1 MTMTTVSRVFLMA
14 AFGASLI
21 TAPAQASSSPAGGL
35 QAEAT
40 PRVTAFTLSNG
51 LRVVVQPDRRVP
63 IVTVALVYNVGSKDE
78 KPGQFGYAHLFEHL
92 MLQGSL
98 HWNQDATRSYHD
110 MGAPGANAT
119 TTEDRTIF
127 YATVPSAALDR
138 ALFLEADR
146 MGFLAEALTP
156 ERVAR
161 EVEVVLNEKRL
172 RGDAPHGEDW
182 AAIHADLYPADHP
195 YHHSVI
201 GTERDLRAV
210 TVDQA
215 RQWFHDFY
223 GPANA
228 TLILTGDLTV
238 EAARVLAERYFGGLA
253 PRQPVDRLLTDTAP
267 LPGPIRRQTFYAVP
281 AARLYATFRAPPAGT
296 PAIADLDLIAQIMA
310 NAPASRLK
318 KRLVD
323 ELGIAGS
330 VMVTFDER
338 LLSSEMGFVVDGV
351 RPDQTARVEAELD
364 RALAT
369 FVAEGPMAAELDRA
383 REARIRHIKQLQEST
398 FGEAFALMRGASLTD
413 DADYD
418 ATYLRQLRSATPERV
433 RATAAAVYGKPGHL
447 LIASPI
453 PPFKAETG
461 RYDLAKGPPAMAPV
475 QPIAFPA
482 VTQARLSNGLA
493 VVFVPRAGSGA
504 ANLLLRID
512 AGSAS
517 AAWPIADTAVTLMAE
532 DKTLPGRA
540 EALGGQFSRRVA
552 ADYTD
557 FILSVDTAE
566 LAKGIALLG
575 DVLAQTDPD
584 PAALKTQQQRR
595 LAALHGEEMR
605 PWTSAQRVLRN
616 SVYGANHPYGEP
628 ATPDDDVRA
637 IQALDVA
644 ALRAWDRGHVRPD
657 RATLY
662 VAADTD
668 MATLR
673 PLLEAALGRW
683 KADGPAAPIAA
694 IPAAPAQTAPTL
706 TVLDKPG
713 ASQTF
718 IAAARLLPPSTPA
731 GDIALDAA
739 NEVYGG
745 NNTSRISANLRQSK
759 GWTYGIG
766 SGTQDARGQRLWQIA
781 GSVSPDHS
789 AAAIA
794 ELIAELRALGKDH
807 PPAQAELDRI
817 AAASI
822 NQTAARLEDGA
833 DLLQAMANAQSYG
846 RPYDSVV
853 RDPARYRALTL
864 DQVRAAAQTLADPS
878 VLHWIVVGDWQKIR
892 DQFQGLGLGVPTVI
906 RVQDK

>member
-1 MTMTTVSRVFLMA
+1 MTFASHALLLMTACSACL
-14 AFGASLI
+14 AS
-21 TAPAQASSSPAGGL
+21 APAAAGPSPVSAA
-35 QAEAT
+35 QPEAA
-40 PRVTAFTLSNG
+40 PRATAFTLSNG
-51 LRVVVQPDRRVP
+51 LKVVVQPDRRVP
-63 IVTVALVYNVGSKDE
+63 IVTVALVYDVGSKDE

-127 YATVPSAALDR
+127 YATVPSAALER

-161 EVEVVLNEKRL
+161 EVEVVLNEKRQ
-172 RGDAPHGEDW
+172 RGGAANGEDG
-182 AAIHADLYPADHP
+182 ATIAADLYPPDHP

-201 GTERDLRAV
+201 GTEQDLRAV

-215 RQWFHDFY
+215 RQWFRDFY

-228 TLILTGDLTV
+228 TLILTGDLSI
-238 EAARVLAERYFGGLA
+238 EAARDLAQRYFGGLA
-253 PRQPVDRLLTDTAP
+253 PRAPVGRLLTDDAP
-267 LPGPIRRQTFYAVP
+267 LPGPIRRQTFAAVP
-281 AARLYATFRAPPAGT
+281 TARLYATFRAPPAGSA
-296 PAIADLDLIAQIMA
+296 AIADLDLIAQIMA
-310 NAPASRLK
+310 NGPASRLK

-323 ELGIAGS
+323 ELGIVGS
-330 VMVTFDER
+330 VMVTFDEK
-338 LLSSEMGFVVDGV
+338 LLSSEMGFVLDGV
-351 RPDQTARVEAELD
+351 RPDQTARVEAEMHT
-364 RALAT
+364 ALTT
-369 FVAEGPMAAELDRA
+369 FIAEGPTPAELDRA
-383 REARIRHIKQLQEST
+383 REARIRHMLQLQEST
-398 FGEAFALMRGASLTD
+398 FGEAFALMRSASLGD
-413 DADYD
+413 PDYA

-447 LIASPI
+447 LIASPL
-453 PPFKAETG
+453 PPFKPATG
-461 RYDLAKGPPAMAPV
+461 GYDLAKGPPAMAAV

-482 VTQARLSNGLA
+482 IAEARLATGLR
-493 VVFVPRAGSGA
+493 VVLVPRTGSGT

-517 AAWPIADTAVTLMAE
+517 ATWPIAEIAVALMAE
-532 DKTLPGRA
+532 DKALPARA
-540 EALGGQFSRRVA
+540 EALGGQLRYRVA

-557 FILSVDTAE
+557 LTLSVDTPA
-566 LAKGIALLG
+566 LAKGIGLLG
-575 DVLAQTDPD
+575 EVLAHTDPD
-584 PAALKTQQQRR
+584 PAALKAQQQRR
-595 LAALHGEEMR
+595 LAVLRGEEMR
-605 PWTSAQRVLRN
+605 PWTGAQRLLRN
-616 SVYGANHPYGEP
+616 GVYGAHHPYGASAAPGE
-628 ATPDDDVRA
+628 DVRTV
-637 IQALDVA
+637 QALDVGTI
-644 ALRAWDRGHVRPD
+644 RAWDRGHVRPD

-683 KADGPAAPIAA
+683 KADGPAAPMVA
-694 IPAAPAQTAPTL
+694 IPPAPAQSAPTL

-713 ASQTF
+713 AAQTF
-718 IAAARLLPPSTPA
+718 VAAARLLPPSTA
-731 GDIALDAA
+731 SGDIALDAA

-745 NNTSRISANLRQSK
+745 NNTSRISANLRQDK

-766 SGTQDARGQRLWQIA
+766 SGTRDARGQRLWEIA
-781 GSVSPDHS
+781 GSVAPDHS
-789 AAAIA
+789 GAAIA
-794 ELIAELRALGKDH
+794 ELIAELRALSKDR
-807 PPAQAELDRI
+807 PPTQAELDRI
-817 AAASI
+817 AAASV

-833 DLLQAMANAQSYG
+833 DLLQAMADAQSYG

-864 DQVRAAAQTLADPS
+864 DQVRDAAHMLADPS
-878 VLHWIVVGDWQKIR
+878 ALHWLVVGDWQKIR
-892 DQFQGLGLGVPTVI
+892 GQFTGLGIGTPNVI
-906 RVQDK
+906 PASGE